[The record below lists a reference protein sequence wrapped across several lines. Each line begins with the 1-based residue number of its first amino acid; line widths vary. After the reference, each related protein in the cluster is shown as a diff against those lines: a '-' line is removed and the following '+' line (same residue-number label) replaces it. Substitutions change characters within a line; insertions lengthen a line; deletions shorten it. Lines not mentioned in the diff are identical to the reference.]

1 MSLLLRQRDLRTLL
15 YIATVIK
22 FLATFEYT
30 FIIFLRIFLLDSIVV
45 MINVIQLLGA
55 ILIRINYLSI
65 YLYLYMTIAY
75 VMLQKPSS

>member
-1 MSLLLRQRDLRTLL
+1 MSLWLRRRDLRTLL

-30 FIIFLRIFLLDSIVV
+30 FIIFLHIFLLDSIVV